1 MQTTSKSTRQ
11 HVIQKPNQQQ
21 NIKDNI
27 KKAQRQGTG
36 NGGTTR
42 TFTSVPMMKIVD
54 QIAPGCTIELPKGK
68 EIWII
73 KMMAF
78 VDDKRHYTNS
88 LKQQLIKSVIKAMEK
103 SVSKWYELL
112 LFVGDDLE
120 LSKCGWYGID
130 WGLDSND
137 KPKMN
142 KTKHKLWIITP
153 TGEKIPLK
161 QLNPNTTSTYLGVTS
176 QIDGDQTAQL
186 SKLIKSVKEL
196 SKKLS
201 TCHMPHA
208 TSI

>member
-11 HVIQKPNQQQ
+11 HVIQKPNNQQ

-36 NGGTTR
+36 NGGTTW
-42 TFTSVPMMKIVD
+42 TFTSVPMMEIVD

-68 EIWII
+68 EKWII

-120 LSKCGWYGID
+120 LSKCGWYEID
-130 WGLDSND
+130 
-137 KPKMN
+137 
-142 KTKHKLWIITP
+142 
-153 TGEKIPLK
+153 
-161 QLNPNTTSTYLGVTS
+161 
-176 QIDGDQTAQL
+176 
-186 SKLIKSVKEL
+186 
-196 SKKLS
+196 
-201 TCHMPHA
+201 
-208 TSI
+208 